1 MKLGILGGTF
11 NPIHFGHLRVA
22 EEARDKTG
30 LDKVVFV
37 PSGNPP
43 LKTAD
48 TIDASHRYIMTK
60 LATDSNVDFV
70 VSDIELRQEE
80 KSYTVNTIQRLRE
93 IYREDELFFILGI
106 DAFMDMPNWW
116 LPDVLMS
123 MVDFILVTRPGFDMA
138 DAAKSPY
145 VKCRYGHCEEQ
156 SDEAISKREI
166 ATPSARND
174 IFRLKS
180 GKKVIPVQVTLMDIS
195 STQIRGLLREGRSVK
210 YLLPEPVERYIYSHN
225 LYRQ

>member
-11 NPIHFGHLRVA
+11 NPIHFGHLRAA
-22 EEARDKTG
+22 EETRDKAG

-70 VSDIELRQEE
+70 VSDVELRQEE

-93 IYREDELFFILGI
+93 IYPEDELFFILGV

-138 DAAKSPY
+138 DVAKSPY
-145 VKCRYGHCEEQ
+145 IEDGQRAGE
-156 SDEAISKREI
+156 D
-166 ATPSARND
+166 
-174 IFRLKS
+174 FLRLVS
-180 GKKVIPVQVTLMDIS
+180 GKKVIPVQVTPMDIS
-195 STQIRGLLREGRSVK
+195 STEIRRLLREGLSIK
-210 YLLPEPVERYIYSHN
+210 YLLPEPVERYIYGHD